1 MDVQPVDAGAA
12 VNPPP
17 LPAPAP
23 VATTYDPGP
32 VAIVTPAPQV
42 TSAPASAPRSSTNGS
57 TDFTNTASQI
67 FGSGNASSSAAAN
80 DVTVSIRVAQD
91 PNQIITVFRDAEGN
105 VIQQVPSEV
114 VVRLAEFFDQQLG
127 ALLDR
132 NA

>member
-1 MDVQPVDAGAA
+1 MDVQPVDASAA
-12 VNPPP
+12 AIPPP
-17 LPAPAP
+17 APAPAP

-32 VAIVTPAPQV
+32 VSIVTPPPTVA
-42 TSAPASAPRSSTNGS
+42 SAPAPVSRPANGS
-57 TDFTNTASQI
+57 TDFTSAASQI
-67 FGSGNASSSAAAN
+67 FGSSDASSSAAAN

-91 PNQIITVFRDAEGN
+91 PNQIITVFRDAQGN